1 MKWKFGMIFTKDWT
15 CITICNVFIFHRFHN
30 AAEEVSL
37 NYDVVPPLSDDVQLT
52 VEEYRNKLYEVRY
65 WDYDVSVWEW
75 SEILRLKTWEL
86 VSEGRYWD

>member
-1 MKWKFGMIFTKDWT
+1 MIFIKDST
-15 CITICNVFIFHRFHN
+15 YITICNVFIFHRFHN

-65 WDYDVSVWEW
+65 
-75 SEILRLKTWEL
+75 
-86 VSEGRYWD
+86 